1 MEQRDSHSQ
10 DQERRRNL
18 HPVDRRSKII
28 VHAIG
33 AVQEQVIPAAKQMR
47 GFQGMLALADRT
59 TGKMVGITLWETED
73 ALRESEEAASQ
84 LRSDTAG
91 AGGADVVS
99 VERFEVVVDETG

>member
-1 MEQRDSHSQ
+1 MFARVSTLQGPP
-10 DQERRRNL
+10 DQ
-18 HPVDRRSKII
+18 VDEGIR
-28 VHAIG
+28 
-33 AVQEQVIPAAKQMR
+33 AVQEQVIPAARQMR

-84 LRSDTAG
+84 LRSGAAG

>member
-1 MEQRDSHSQ
+1 MFARVSTLQGPP
-10 DQERRRNL
+10 DQ
-18 HPVDRRSKII
+18 VDEGIR
-28 VHAIG
+28 
-33 AVQEQVIPAAKQMR
+33 AVQEQVIPAARQMR

-73 ALRESEEAASQ
+73 ALRESEDAANQ
-84 LRSDTAG
+84 LRSGTAG